1 MAPAYRTMPYEQSNP
16 HFLRTAVLL
25 SLVAHAL
32 VLMPWRYG
40 EPLSTGGF
48 YREEARSRSPLQV
61 RLKAATL
68 KQTEA
73 ETATPAALLPPAPAE
88 EELPAVPSSPL
99 KTEPPTT
106 PAGMPLDLLYYY
118 AAAELDQRPEMRH
131 RPRLEESP
139 GGANLMASGTAT
151 LEILIEK
158 NGRVNAVNI
167 VRADLPGSYIS
178 SLENAFI
185 ALRFI
190 PGVKQDKT
198 VRSRLYIEVEYRDGQ
213 LSGLDNTQYTA
224 VPPAPMGGA
233 KNLRQRKHTPPL
245 RD

>member
-1 MAPAYRTMPYEQSNP
+1 MAPAYRTMPHEQSNP
-16 HFLRTAVLL
+16 HLLRTAVLL

-40 EPLSTGGF
+40 EPLSAGGF
-48 YREEARSRSPLQV
+48 YREEIRSRPQLQV

-68 KQTEA
+68 EQTET
-73 ETATPAALLPPAPAE
+73 ETAAPAAPLPPAPAA
-88 EELPAVPSSPL
+88 EELQAAPSSPL
-99 KTEPPTT
+99 KEEPPTT

-118 AAAELDQRPEMRH
+118 TVAELDRRPEMRH

-139 GGANLMASGTAT
+139 GGAHLMASGTAT

-167 VRADLPGSYIS
+167 VRAELPGSYIS

-190 PGVKQDKT
+190 PGVKQDKP
-198 VRSRLYIEVEYRDGQ
+198 VRSRLYIEVEYRDG
-213 LSGLDNTQYTA
+213 LISGLGNTQYTA
-224 VPPAPMGGA
+224 APPAPMGGA
-233 KNLRQRKHTPPL
+233 QTLRQRKHNPPL

>member
-1 MAPAYRTMPYEQSNP
+1 MAPAYRTMPHEQSNP
-16 HFLRTAVLL
+16 HLLRTAVLL

-40 EPLSTGGF
+40 EPLSAGGF
-48 YREEARSRSPLQV
+48 YREEVRSRPQLQV

-68 KQTEA
+68 TQTET
-73 ETATPAALLPPAPAE
+73 ETAAPSALLPPAPAE
-88 EELPAVPSSPL
+88 EELPAAPSSPL
-99 KTEPPTT
+99 KKEPPTM

-118 AAAELDQRPEMRH
+118 TIAELDQRPEMRH

-151 LEILIEK
+151 LEILIER

-167 VRADLPGSYIS
+167 VRADLPGSYIR
-178 SLENAFI
+178 SLENTFI
-185 ALRFI
+185 ALRYI
-190 PGVKQDKT
+190 PGVKQEKN

-213 LSGLDNTQYTA
+213 LSGLGSVEYTA
-224 VPPAPMGGA
+224 VPPAPMGDA
-233 KNLRQRKHTPPL
+233 KNLHQRKRNPPL